1 MSMLYILINIIEQA
15 ITINLQNI
23 IELDH
28 NQYGK

>member
-15 ITINLQNI
+15 ITINLHNI